1 MPSSRVRQNA
11 SCTWIPFVQTVSS
24 PSYTL
29 SSCRRPRDGVPVP
42 GVLCSSFTSTP
53 PSAVGLGTVFSFST
67 VLPCALHL
75 ASNTSESD
83 VGAIALLTLSLST
96 AI

>member
-53 PSAVGLGTVFSFST
+53 PCAVGLGTVFSFST
-67 VLPCALHL
+67 VLPCARCTWL
-75 ASNTSESD
+75 ATQVNQMCEPSRC
-83 VGAIALLTLSLST
+83 
-96 AI
+96 